1 MSYEKQTFVDKQ
13 TKLTAEHLNHIED
26 GIVDNEK
33 AIAKNAEDVAAN
45 ASALKSKQD
54 SLVSGSNIKT
64 INGQSILGKGNLEFS
79 TPGSSGALYFDIVSE
94 FVGGTSGKGDEDD
107 TTPDN
112 PVDTPAAV
120 ALSTDSWDVIAAAI
134 QSGDHPY
141 KIGDTKTI
149 TAGGTDYTLRLCD
162 LTAGRYQYADN
173 SRKTNAVFEFV
184 EPYGSS
190 KQYINSTERTNVGG
204 YAATLTPAFM
214 KDTVLPSLPAELQQV
229 IPDILLPYNIGG
241 TDTTIQTLSC
251 KLYLASA
258 YELTGDNTNN
268 TGTAEGSPQYQLPAS
283 DSSKNIKLFKGNA
296 TYWWTRSPN
305 NSGAMDYIAI
315 NPSGALQSLGSL
327 GNQCVV
333 PYFAI

>member
-33 AIAKNAEDVAAN
+33 AIAKNAAAIE
-45 ASALKSKQD
+45 KRQD
-54 SLVSGSNIKT
+54 ALVSGTNIKT
-64 INGQSILGKGNLEFS
+64 INGQSILGEGNIEI
-79 TPGSSGALYFDIVSE
+79 SGGGNTGLWYDIVSE
-94 FVGGTSGKGDEDD
+94 FVGSTSGRDDEDN
-107 TTPDN
+107 TTPDA
-112 PVDTPAAV
+112 PTDTPAPV